1 MGETAKLIASD
12 EGANHQARW
21 DEREEKTF
29 INGYRQHVLQLTCTK
44 YCVNSVPMITKKFT
58 WRSLK
63 MSIKK

>member
-44 YCVNSVPMITKKFT
+44 YYVSTQFPWSRKS
-58 WRSLK
+58 SLEDL
-63 MSIKK
+63 